1 MNHQKL
7 SVGLWKFR
15 KSNDY
20 SWSRA
25 LANKCFRFVCERLAD
40 WCFRTYR
47 RWIKGRPASVGGC
60 TTSFCRR
67 LYARCAWRTNVPQL
81 STIVPHHWPIT
92 FCFAFDATW
101 VHSKNWNVHSRRTK
115 GTTHTHT
122 HTGCLR
128 VHSSFHARSLSFVVV
143 VARGALFTPSFAGNR
158 YAKCERT
165 RYINTVR
172 YPFRRQLLFDNVNS
186 STMPMDPHVVYA
198 VVAVGL
204 SVRIDVLHRMV
215 IFIFTNSLSS
225 FGDVT
230 AHITITHTY
239 TEWHRIYRRQML

>member
-122 HTGCLR
+122 HRLFTRSFFISRALTLFRCR
-128 VHSSFHARSLSFVVV
+128 RRTRSFVHSIVCRQQICEMRAHAIYQHCAIPVSASVAVRQRQQQHDANGSARRLCRSGRRIIGSHRCFASYGDFHFHKFTVV
-143 VARGALFTPSFAGNR
+143 
-158 YAKCERT
+158 
-165 RYINTVR
+165 
-172 YPFRRQLLFDNVNS
+172 FRRRHSAHHNH
-186 STMPMDPHVVYA
+186 TY
-198 VVAVGL
+198 
-204 SVRIDVLHRMV
+204 LHR
-215 IFIFTNSLSS
+215 
-225 FGDVT
+225 VT
-230 AHITITHTY
+230 
-239 TEWHRIYRRQML
+239 

>member
-1 MNHQKL
+1 MLPFRLRAVGWLMFSNVSTVDKRQTSQCWWMHNQLLSQTVRAMCLAYERAAVIHHRASPLADYILLCVRRHVSSFQKL
-7 SVGLWKFR
+7 EC
-15 KSNDY
+15 
-20 SWSRA
+20 A
-25 LANKCFRFVCERLAD
+25 LATDEGN
-40 WCFRTYR
+40 
-47 RWIKGRPASVGGC
+47 
-60 TTSFCRR
+60 
-67 LYARCAWRTNVPQL
+67 N
-81 STIVPHHWPIT
+81 
-92 FCFAFDATW
+92 
-101 VHSKNWNVHSRRTK
+101 
-115 GTTHTHT
+115 THTHT

>member
-15 KSNDY
+15 KRNDY

-122 HTGCLR
+122 HTPVVYAFILHFTR
-128 VHSSFHARSLSFVVV
+128 AHSLSLSSSHAELCSLHRLPATDMRNAS
-143 VARGALFTPSFAGNR
+143 ARDISTLCDTRFGVSCCSTTSTAAR
-158 YAKCERT
+158 CQWIRT
-165 RYINTVR
+165 
-172 YPFRRQLLFDNVNS
+172 
-186 STMPMDPHVVYA
+186 STMP
-198 VVAVGL
+198 
-204 SVRIDVLHRMV
+204 
-215 IFIFTNSLSS
+215 
-225 FGDVT
+225 
-230 AHITITHTY
+230 
-239 TEWHRIYRRQML
+239 